1 MIHLADKSDDLYIKD
16 FWRKGYSSLIAEV
29 LKTSRQNVD
38 KHIRSGRI
46 KESRNMDGTLM
57 LWIEKR
63 REKMPINLIII
74 LIMQFI
80 GDFYLQFN

>member
-57 LWIEKR
+57 LWIEKK
-63 REKMPINLIII
+63 EIENA
-74 LIMQFI
+74 
-80 GDFYLQFN
+80 Y

>member
-57 LWIEKR
+57 LWIEKKE
-63 REKMPINLIII
+63 RENA
-74 LIMQFI
+74 
-80 GDFYLQFN
+80 YLFDNYFDYAIYW

>member
-1 MIHLADKSDDLYIKD
+1 MIHLADKSDDLYFKD

-57 LWIEKR
+57 LWIEKKE
-63 REKMPINLIII
+63 RENA
-74 LIMQFI
+74 
-80 GDFYLQFN
+80 Y

>member
-1 MIHLADKSDDLYIKD
+1 MIHLADKSDDLYIED

-57 LWIEKR
+57 LWIEKKE
-63 REKMPINLIII
+63 RENA
-74 LIMQFI
+74 
-80 GDFYLQFN
+80 Y